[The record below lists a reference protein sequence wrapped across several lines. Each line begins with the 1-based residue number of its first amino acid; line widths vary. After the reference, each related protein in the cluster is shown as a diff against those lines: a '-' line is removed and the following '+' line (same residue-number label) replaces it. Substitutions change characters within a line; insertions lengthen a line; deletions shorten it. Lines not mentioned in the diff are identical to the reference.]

1 VRRRGL
7 GATPILVR
15 SHAVL
20 ITLPSALAGSVPG
33 LRNIAGSLSLIT
45 GAVYSLATA
54 ATLWPRDER
63 LAARW
68 PLIVL
73 SAVHAAALF
82 IGTYSTFSGL
92 AGQDVVP
99 SITSLFGFIYF
110 ESIIFA
116 LGASVFILALIKE
129 RNEAAGIGSR
139 LSTTDMAM
147 RLAAR

>member
-1 VRRRGL
+1 
-7 GATPILVR
+7 
-15 SHAVL
+15 
-20 ITLPSALAGSVPG
+20 
-33 LRNIAGSLSLIT
+33 
-45 GAVYSLATA
+45 
-54 ATLWPRDER
+54 
-63 LAARW
+63 
-68 PLIVL
+68 
-73 SAVHAAALF
+73 LF